1 MKESTKRISSRSSST
16 FANSKMTD
24 YHLLVAKMYA
34 LLSSAERLKCG
45 AVLVTPDNTRLLMC
59 GYNGTLPKQSNV
71 CEEDGRT
78 KPEVIHAEQNVLASC
93 ARLGI
98 STQDCILYCTHSPC
112 VECAK
117 LLISA
122 GIRRVVFERHYR
134 DPAGL
139 QLLHDNGVI
148 CSRRIPNHN
157 ILEGVKYG
165 IIPHR
170 KH

>member
-1 MKESTKRISSRSSST
+1 MRESTKHTSSRSSSI

-34 LLSSAERLKCG
+34 TLSSAERLKCG
-45 AVLVTPDNTRLLMC
+45 AVLVTPDNTRVLMC

-71 CEEDGRT
+71 CEEGGKT
-78 KPEVIHAEQNVLASC
+78 KLEVIHAEQNVIASC
-93 ARLGI
+93 AKLGI
-98 STQDCILYCTHSPC
+98 AMNHCILYITHSPC

-117 LLISA
+117 LIISA
-122 GIRRVVFERHYR
+122 GIRRIVFERYYR

-148 CSRRIPNHN
+148 HSRRMPNLN

-165 IIPHR
+165 VVTHN
-170 KH
+170 KY